1 MQPPLLFALGV
12 ITGAALTVP
21 FLAYLIKRSAERVRA
36 AERRARGAERLAE
49 IGTLTGGLAHE
60 IKNPLSTIGLNAQL
74 LVEDIHDLSL
84 PDEES
89 ARVTR
94 RIEGLRRETERLRDI
109 LTDFLQF
116 AGRVRLDP
124 HPMDLNVL
132 VEELADFYL
141 PQASQQGVRLRV
153 QPAAE
158 PAYASV
164 DATLM
169 KQAILNLMINA
180 SQAMTDEKKAGGVG
194 GEGAEPLRELHL
206 RVDLRRQREP
216 GVVIHV
222 IDTGPGIEPQ
232 RLEEIFLPYVSSK
245 SGGSGLGLPTA
256 RRIVEEHG
264 GGIQVHSTPGA
275 GTDFVITLP
284 QAAPVE

>member
-1 MQPPLLFALGV
+1 MALLYFALGV
-12 ITGAALTVP
+12 IGGVAVASP
-21 FLAYLIKRSAERVRA
+21 FLVLLSRRAANRVRA

-74 LVEDIHDLSL
+74 LVEDIHELPL
-84 PDEES
+84 PDDERS
-89 ARVTR
+89 RVVR

-124 HPMDLNVL
+124 HPLDLNVI

-153 QPAAE
+153 QPAQH
-158 PAYASV
+158 PAFAAV
-164 DATLM
+164 DPTLM

-180 SQAMTDEKKAGGVG
+180 TQAMTEQPRGK
-194 GEGAEPLRELHL
+194 GAADPQRPRELHL
-206 RVDLRRQREP
+206 RVESQRGREP
-216 GVVIHV
+216 GVAVHV
-222 IDTGPGIEPQ
+222 IDTGPGIEPA
-232 RLEEIFLPYVSSK
+232 RVDEIFLPYVTSK

-264 GGIQVHSTPGA
+264 GSIQVHSTPGA

-284 QAAPVE
+284 QAQRPE